1 MHTLMVREGHGGV
14 FVRSVRCLFAF
25 TLGSHSTRG
34 QQIKV
39 ASYAASGSVSS
50 LRPNGRKLRRNGVW
64 YVGNIVASWPDETGT
79 HVNAVVGV
87 YLFMY
92 SGEHRCWCLFVLV
105 RACHLLWCG
114 A

>member
-1 MHTLMVREGHGGV
+1 MVIAKYRCSAGGRFDQEVVELV
-14 FVRSVRCLFAF
+14 FSFTTSELLVVELSLGRQRTRWPQIRVSAVVVTPERSQVAPQRGLVR
-25 TLGSHSTRG
+25 
-34 QQIKV
+34 
-39 ASYAASGSVSS
+39 
-50 LRPNGRKLRRNGVW
+50 
-64 YVGNIVASWPDETGT
+64 PDESGT
-79 HVNAVVGV
+79 QVNTVVGV